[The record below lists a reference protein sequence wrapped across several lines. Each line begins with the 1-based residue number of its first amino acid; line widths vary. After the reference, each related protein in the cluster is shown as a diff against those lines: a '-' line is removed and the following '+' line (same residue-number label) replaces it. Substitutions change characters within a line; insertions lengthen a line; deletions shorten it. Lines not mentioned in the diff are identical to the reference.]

1 MPSGIIQLL
10 SIILQYIWRR
20 VVDYVRIN
28 NSPSII
34 FPALDLLK
42 IFHWTCDKMTSKLI
56 QCASEY
62 GYVFNPFMP
71 EDILDSIVWTYGT
84 FGSNFGINYE

>member
-1 MPSGIIQLL
+1 
-10 SIILQYIWRR
+10 
-20 VVDYVRIN
+20 
-28 NSPSII
+28 
-34 FPALDLLK
+34 
-42 IFHWTCDKMTSKLI
+42 MTSKLI